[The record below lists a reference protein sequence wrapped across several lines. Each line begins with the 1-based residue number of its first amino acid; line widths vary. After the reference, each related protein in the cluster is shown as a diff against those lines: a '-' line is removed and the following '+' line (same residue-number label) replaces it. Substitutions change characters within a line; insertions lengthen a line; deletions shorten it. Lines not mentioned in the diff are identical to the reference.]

1 MGNGGAKKTNQLL
14 ENQRGI
20 QNTYGS
26 DMGARGA
33 NEYDFRTGARGN
45 LWDRYS
51 QLADGAPELTGG
63 SAGTADWYGPAAD
76 FYRGMMET
84 GGMTDADKTN
94 YRSWTTAPIA
104 GFYQGLKS
112 EMARKNNAIGGY
124 AGYNSQNAKLGRDA
138 ARQGFL
144 TAQES
149 ESGLLDMI
157 NRNKF
162 QGAGGLESSFHKG
175 TPGSA
180 GSRGGVGSQD
190 YYLNKME
197 GLMEGAEDLP
207 YSQMQGGAYNNAY
220 QGVTNRRDE
229 TPGWQKALTGIVPAA
244 ASAAVGAFTGG
255 GGSSA
260 AKKAASSAGAN
271 SGYGAYGSW

>member
-1 MGNGGAKKTNQLL
+1 MGNKSQKQTNQMLAGQTARNNAAGDVFG
-14 ENQRGI
+14 ERSAAEYNW
-20 QNTYGS
+20 GS
-26 DMGARGA
+26 SARQDLW
-33 NEYDFRTGARGN
+33 NEYNRLRGE
-45 LWDRYS
+45 
-51 QLADGAPELTGG
+51 APELTGG
-63 SAGTADWYGPAAD
+63 SAGTPDWWDPAAD
-76 FYRGMMET
+76 FYKGMMET

-104 GFYQGLKS
+104 GFYQGLKN

-124 AGYNSQNAKLGRDA
+124 AGYNSQTAKLGRDA

-162 QGAGGLESSFHKG
+162 QGAAGYNSSFHKG
-175 TPGSA
+175 SPGSA
-180 GSRGGVGSQD
+180 GSRGGVGSSD

-197 GLMEGAEDLP
+197 GLMGGVKDLP
-207 YSQMQGGAYNNAY
+207 YANLQLGGYGA
-220 QGVTNRRDE
+220 GTNSINSRVDE
-229 TPGWQKALTGIVPAA
+229 TPAWQKALYNVVPAA

-255 GGSSA
+255 GGGSRKPSA
-260 AKKAASSAGAN
+260 INYGN
-271 SGYGAYGSW
+271 LRGEGGAY